1 MAEPAHSPDGLFNVK
16 RICEASFRDL
26 IKSPRLLFSRAFF
39 IDNFKGVPRE
49 KIRENATKENGR
61 SKEFQHEGSAVDT
74 QMFIKTKSTA
84 YYKSL
89 TYTLSLLNNS
99 SEESSSNE
107 GDGMGKEA
115 VRPSQPQG
123 IACQDVLQEYPLT
136 NVSEERQPDSEL
148 DSETDEE
155 DLIRKMQ
162 ALGLPICF
170 GRQQQFRKTP
180 KTRRTGNP
188 VSAKTR
194 ENYPAVNIE
203 NLVLLG
209 IARDPEPI
217 KCLLR
222 TSSAED
228 LIEQKTAD
236 YRTLQFQG
244 CLDDLTL
251 ERQSL
256 FISSLCR
263 TLGLSYSFSHPRS
276 CSHRSIEFMLPEDWK
291 FATTRSIF
299 QKIQASLTACRC
311 CRYKPKVKCLPSTH
325 SPSSRPTQLA
335 DLIPPSGDDGH
346 EDADELAKYWA
357 QRYRFFSRFD
367 NGIQINREGLF
378 SVTPE
383 VIAAHQA
390 QRMALLLNSPSQPPT
405 IVDLFAGVGGNSI
418 QFALMGFKVIAVDIN
433 PEMLRLVSA
442 NAKVYGVEESI
453 QLVQSD
459 VFDWLDGVASSTSSL
474 PAFDA
479 AFASPP
485 WGGPGY
491 NSRAA
496 FDLSSLTFD
505 GRHRDIWFLTQ
516 HLMRLTHSGPVG
528 LFLPRNVNIIQLFD
542 LCRQTISPDC
552 SFNMEIELSLIHGKA
567 KGLTVYFA
575 ESTRWTQGTI
585 ESPYFSDQSSSYS
598 SSYETADSFL

>member
-1 MAEPAHSPDGLFNVK
+1 MVTDSKLSCRGSRSFGFRTWRLIVASGRYAAETNKLHVLA
-16 RICEASFRDL
+16 IAS
-26 IKSPRLLFSRAFF
+26 
-39 IDNFKGVPRE
+39 
-49 KIRENATKENGR
+49 
-61 SKEFQHEGSAVDT
+61 
-74 QMFIKTKSTA
+74 
-84 YYKSL
+84 
-89 TYTLSLLNNS
+89 S
-99 SEESSSNE
+99 SEMLPGARFFAILMGWVLPSSLIT
-107 GDGMGKEA
+107 G
-115 VRPSQPQG
+115 
-123 IACQDVLQEYPLT
+123 LLT
-136 NVSEERQPDSEL
+136 
-148 DSETDEE
+148 
-155 DLIRKMQ
+155 K
-162 ALGLPICF
+162 
-170 GRQQQFRKTP
+170 
-180 KTRRTGNP
+180 
-188 VSAKTR
+188 
-194 ENYPAVNIE
+194 
-203 NLVLLG
+203 LVVVFVILLLLG
-209 IARDPEPI
+209 
-217 KCLLR
+217 
-222 TSSAED
+222 
-228 LIEQKTAD
+228 
-236 YRTLQFQG
+236 
-244 CLDDLTL
+244 
-251 ERQSL
+251 
-256 FISSLCR
+256 
-263 TLGLSYSFSHPRS
+263 
-276 CSHRSIEFMLPEDWK
+276 
-291 FATTRSIF
+291 
-299 QKIQASLTACRC
+299 
-311 CRYKPKVKCLPSTH
+311 
-325 SPSSRPTQLA
+325 
-335 DLIPPSGDDGH
+335 
-346 EDADELAKYWA
+346 
-357 QRYRFFSRFD
+357 
-367 NGIQINREGLF
+367 EGLF

-542 LCRQTISPDC
+542 LCRKTISPDC